1 MIFGTSPVHPAAAR
15 TRRGPVRSSKP
26 AIRAVTPLYTI
37 RLAMLGG
44 VLLFGAVCFML
55 QRTPDWSPSPEVD
68 IAALRLVA
76 RVLWAAAVVGVVG
89 LVLRARTVTRAS
101 QASTLGILGWA
112 LGEMVALYGGVVYF
126 LTGLATWY
134 VGGVVFLALTFLLL
148 PGRLP
153 R

>member
-1 MIFGTSPVHPAAAR
+1 M
-15 TRRGPVRSSKP
+15 
-26 AIRAVTPLYTI
+26 TPLYTI

-55 QRTPDWSPSPEVD
+55 QRTPDWSPSPDVD
-68 IAALRLVA
+68 PAALRLMA
-76 RVLWAAAVVGVVG
+76 RILWAAAVVGVAL
-89 LVLRARTVTRAS
+89 LVLRARSTTRPG

-112 LGEMVALYGGVVYF
+112 LGEMVALFGGVAYF
-126 LTGLATWY
+126 LTGVATWY

>member
-1 MIFGTSPVHPAAAR
+1 MAA
-15 TRRGPVRSSKP
+15 PLL
-26 AIRAVTPLYTI
+26 TPLYTI

-44 VLLFGAVCFML
+44 VLLFGAVCWML
-55 QRTPDWSPSPEVD
+55 QRTPDWSPSPAD
-68 IAALRLVA
+68 PAALRLVA
-76 RVLWAAAVVGVVG
+76 RILWAAAVVGVG
-89 LVLRARTVTRAS
+89 ILVLRARSVTRPG

-112 LGEMVALYGGVVYF
+112 LGEMVALLGGVVYF
-126 LTGLATWY
+126 LTGVATWY